1 MKHTGKE
8 LLNIMNHREI
18 KQLAEYRLFLTNEI
32 EELKTRIKPHD
43 TGHIKTTISTL
54 QARVKELDRRKD
66 GYYDWR
72 DEYLLGCA
80 F

>member
-18 KQLAEYRLFLTNEI
+18 KQLAEYRVFLINEI

-43 TGHIKTTISTL
+43 TGHIKTAISVL
-54 QARVKELDRRKD
+54 QRRVKEIDRRKD
-66 GYYDWR
+66 GYFDWK
-72 DEYLLGCA
+72 DEYLIGCS